1 MEFDDIYY
9 EANPQR
15 SYVYLEFVTRFDG
28 HTGIRSR
35 VIFELF
41 DDIVP
46 KTARNFKALCNES
59 EKWTKDGVVLSYQ
72 GTCFHRVVRGFVIQG
87 GDNEWGDGTGGRS
100 IDNSVFDD
108 ESFEVKHDQ
117 PFLLSMANKGPNTNA
132 SQFFITL
139 APAPQLDGR
148 NVVFGRVIGG
158 KSYLRALELVAVD
171 DNDRPLYAPVIE
183 ECGHLTSNAK
193 IRVRPEDDGTGDLF
207 EKSVL
212 DEPQVDLDD
221 PASVFRVVGAI
232 KEIGTRQ
239 FKAGKN
245 LKALEKYR
253 KGCNYLEDYF
263 PDDLNDDDLKTLVDL
278 KVSLYLN
285 VALTSIKLGVG
296 DTAIK
301 AASEALQMDGLG
313 PREKAKAYY
322 RRGNGYLLVRN
333 EEDAIADLEMAKS
346 FAPTDSAITAL
357 LKKAYEARA
366 HRKKNQKA
374 AMAKLF
380 TKDEKLSGIFSDI
393 A

>member
-9 EANPQR
+9 VGNPQR

-28 HTGIRSR
+28 HTGISSR

-41 DDIVP
+41 DHIVP
-46 KTARNFKALCNES
+46 KTARNFKALCNTS
-59 EKWTKDGVVLSYQ
+59 AARTKDGVVLSYLNS
-72 GTCFHRVVRGFVIQG
+72 CFHRVVKGFVIQG
-87 GDNEWGDGTGGRS
+87 GDIENGDGTGGRS
-100 IDNSVFDD
+100 IYGPSFDD
-108 ESFEVKHDQ
+108 ENFKVKHDQ
-117 PFLLSMANKGPNTNA
+117 SFLLSMANKGPNTNA

-139 APAPQLDGR
+139 AAAPQLDGN

-171 DNDRPLYAPVIE
+171 DNDRPLYLPVIE
-183 ECGHLTSNAK
+183 KCGHLPSNAK
-193 IRVRPEDDGTGDLF
+193 IRVRPMDDGTGDLF
-207 EKSVL
+207 EKSIR
-212 DEPQVDLDD
+212 DETLINIED
-221 PASVFRVVGAI
+221 PASVFKVVGAI
-232 KEIGTRQ
+232 KEIGTKQ
-239 FKAGKN
+239 FKAGNN

-263 PDDLNDDDLKTLVDL
+263 PDDLDDDELKTLVDL

-301 AASEALQMDGLG
+301 AASEALEMEGLG

-322 RRGNGYLLVRN
+322 RRGNGYLLVKN

-346 FAPTDSAITAL
+346 FAPSDSAIVAL
-357 LKKAYEARA
+357 LKKAYETRA
-366 HRKKNQKA
+366 QRKKNQKA

-380 TKDEKLSGIFSDI
+380 AKNQNLSGIFSDNS
-393 A
+393 